1 MTFQTKARPLLAA
14 LLPTI
19 LLATVTAPAV
29 AAEPVSTFMAYT
41 APLAQP
47 LGETAPHVP
56 LIAASA
62 LIAVSAL
69 AMFLPFRKPAA
80 PAPAAPATPAP
91 AEAVGPIYCPRS
103 RRWRDAKTGRLVKAP
118 RV

>member
-1 MTFQTKARPLLAA
+1 MAFQTKARPLLAA

-19 LLATVTAPAV
+19 MLAATPATAGV
-29 AAEPVSTFMAYT
+29 VQPVSSTFMAYT

-56 LIAASA
+56 LIAAGA

-69 AMFLPFRKPAA
+69 AMFLPSRK
-80 PAPAAPATPAP
+80 APATPAAP
-91 AEAVGPIYCPRS
+91 AAPVEAATVGPIYCPRS